1 MNRKLSHRL
10 KEYFT
15 FSSGEKTGIIILLFL
30 MLVILI
36 VKISIPYYFN
46 KKYAK
51 DFEKLATKTVFTDTV
66 SSNSRPFEVNL
77 DTLKRSEIFKP
88 NRKTFVKKKDLLII
102 ELNAAD
108 STELMKLPGIGP
120 VLSKRIIKYREML
133 GGFYTTKQIAEVYGV
148 KPEVFEKIKKFLR
161 TDTSF
166 LKKINTNEA
175 TFKEINAHPYISF
188 EQTKAIMNLR
198 VKTKLSMVQIRNS
211 GIFSPDEFEKVRNYL
226 IF

>member
-1 MNRKLSHRL
+1 MNRRLNHRL

-15 FSSGEKTGIIILLFL
+15 FSSGEKTGIVILLFL
-30 MLVILI
+30 IVIILVIK
-36 VKISIPYYFN
+36 VSIPYYYS
-46 KKYAK
+46 KKYTN
-51 DFEKLATKTVFTDTV
+51 DFEKLARETAFADTN
-66 SSNSRPFEVNL
+66 SSNSQPPEINH
-77 DTLKRSEIFKP
+77 DALKNSEMFKQ
-88 NRKTFVKKKDLLII
+88 NKNTYVKKKDLIII
-102 ELNAAD
+102 ELNTTD

-133 GGFYTTKQIAEVYGV
+133 GGFYTTGQIAEVYGI
-148 KPEVFEKIKKFLR
+148 KSEVFEKIKKSLR
-161 TDTSF
+161 ADTTF

-198 VKTKLSMVQIRNS
+198 AKTKLSMEQIQNS
-211 GIFSPDEFEKVRNYL
+211 GIFSPEEFEKVRNYL